1 MRDTACQNLPY
12 APALQE
18 MPAAGLAQLK
28 RSLDDIVTPGDLLHA
43 RGDASGHLRACR
55 LTGGGVLATVQLD
68 HQEVRHDRAHVSG
81 LAGDDVIVLIAMD
94 GKGAVTQQ
102 GRTLPFKR
110 GDITFRR
117 ARMPSVA
124 RIDEPSNLVMLRLPF
139 ARLLRNAPPR
149 HAMPLPGRADADSGL
164 VRTIRCFV
172 ESALPGFA
180 RMSAAAIPAAEESLI
195 ALLGAAYL
203 EAMELAPAT
212 DREDREAADACNP
225 LRWSQLTTYIGAT
238 LRDPELN
245 VESCARALGV
255 STRYVHKLFESMG
268 TRYGNYVLQQ
278 RLVCAHA
285 DLANPFRLAQSIES
299 IAYRNG
305 FNDAAHFS
313 RRFRA
318 CFGASPR
325 EFRRAAQ
332 R

>member
-1 MRDTACQNLPY
+1 MRDTARLNLPY
-12 APALQE
+12 APTLRE

-28 RSLDDIVTPGDLLHA
+28 RSLDDIVTPGDIQPA
-43 RGDASGHLRACR
+43 RGGASGRLSACR

-68 HQEVRHDRAHVSG
+68 HQEVRHDTAHVSG
-81 LAGDDVIVLIAMD
+81 LAGDDAIVLIAME
-94 GKGAVTQQ
+94 GKGAVEQQ
-102 GRTLPFKR
+102 GRTLPFNR

-117 ARMPSVA
+117 ARVPSIA
-124 RIDEPSNLVMLRLPF
+124 RIDEPANLVMLRLPF
-139 ARLLRNAPPR
+139 ARLLRDAAPR
-149 HAMPLPGRADADSGL
+149 HLALLPGRADADSGL

-180 RMSAAAIPAAEESLI
+180 TMSAAAIPAAEESLI

-203 EAMELAPAT
+203 EAMEREPAPG
-212 DREDREAADACNP
+212 RSVPRACNP
-225 LRWSQLTTYIGAT
+225 QRWSQLTAYIGAT

-245 VESCARALGV
+245 VESCARALDV
-255 STRYVHKLFESMG
+255 STRYVHMLFESMG
-268 TRYGNYVLQQ
+268 TRYGSYVMQQ
-278 RLVCAHA
+278 RLECARA
-285 DLANPFRLAQSIES
+285 DLANPFWQSQSIES

-318 CFGASPR
+318 RFGVTPR
-325 EFRRAAQ
+325 EFRHAAQ